1 MYPFAMKDL
10 QKRCLFYQ
18 NGTNIYIYGPWDGAS
33 HMKLCIIPPN
43 PTCVAKMFK
52 LLFVGKGNETK
63 VPRDWLMSI
72 NASFNLYFKLK

>member
-18 NGTNIYIYGPWDGAS
+18 NGTNIYGTWDGAS
-33 HMKLCIIPPN
+33 HIKLCIVTPTH
-43 PTCVAKMFK
+43 TCVTKMFK
-52 LLFVGKGNETK
+52 LLFVEKGNKTK
-63 VPRDWLMSI
+63 VPRDWVMSI